1 MPAHGTP
8 RTRARPPGAASR
20 GSAARRS
27 RSPSAREIVS
37 KSLLLIRQ
45 VDETIQLAIK
55 AVDDG
60 CDLRAMRSFK
70 TMMEQS
76 RVCLSLAYEN
86 LSDAFNSRSPD
97 TLTQERDALREVVSD
112 QVALLRRHCG
122 LLEDL
127 HGTGETMRVVDAR
140 GPLEPI
146 VSKLEAAL
154 TQRGEGGHG

>member
-1 MPAHGTP
+1 MTNADDI
-8 RTRARPPGAASR
+8 ALSAVENALSKPPKGE
-20 GSAARRS
+20 G
-27 RSPSAREIVS
+27 EIVS

-55 AVDDG
+55 AADDG

-97 TLTQERDALREVVSD
+97 TLTQERDALREAVECA
-112 QVALLRRHCG
+112 VAWFD
-122 LLEDL
+122 EQDDNDL
-127 HGTGETMRVVDAR
+127 HAVKCR
-140 GPLEPI
+140 
-146 VSKLEAAL
+146 AAL
-154 TQRGEGGHG
+154 TQRGEG

>member
-1 MPAHGTP
+1 MTNADDI
-8 RTRARPPGAASR
+8 ALSAVENALSKPPKGE
-20 GSAARRS
+20 G
-27 RSPSAREIVS
+27 EIVS

-55 AVDDG
+55 AADDG

-97 TLTQERDALREVVSD
+97 TLTQERDALREIVTD
-112 QVALLRRHCG
+112 ALHYLSMRHP
-122 LLEDL
+122 ED
-127 HGTGETMRVVDAR
+127 
-140 GPLEPI
+140 EPEF
-146 VSKLEAAL
+146 EAFRERAFAL
-154 TQRGEGGHG
+154 TQRGEG